1 LKFAF
6 TLLPVLLLGA
16 CATPGTY
23 SGALSSYDDLKLK
36 DGAVRTSVA
45 RRSDKDRLADVKR
58 VAIEP
63 TRILPGDTMSWL
75 SEEEREALAREVDAQ
90 LCFELTERF
99 PLAGAGET
107 ADARVRAVISRV
119 EPTGRTAS
127 AISAASGFF
136 IPGPIGL
143 RVPGTTGGLGAEAE
157 MIGADG
163 TQYAAVVW
171 NRNATPVG
179 TDNPS
184 LSRIGDALQFAE
196 PFADAVA
203 AAMTPEDH
211 KSRKIEDPDPC
222 REYGPRFRPE
232 GWLTS
237 FATGLYIPETSG
249 ARPERDPPPNTDP
262 VADKT
267 PEGRP

>member
-1 LKFAF
+1 M
-6 TLLPVLLLGA
+6 PVLLLSA
-16 CATPGTY
+16 CATPGEY
-23 SGALSSYDDLKLK
+23 SGALSNYDGLELK
-36 DGAVRTSVA
+36 DGALRTSVA
-45 RRSDKDRLADVKR
+45 RRSDKDRLADVSR
-58 VAIEP
+58 ISIAP
-63 TRILPGDTMSWL
+63 TRILDGESTAWL
-75 SEEEREALAREVDAQ
+75 SDREREALSREVDAQ

-99 PLAGAGET
+99 PLAGADEK
-107 ADARVRAVISRV
+107 ADARIQAVVSRV

-127 AISAASGFF
+127 ALSAASGFF
-136 IPGPIGL
+136 IPGPLGL

-179 TDNPS
+179 TDDPS

-196 PFADAVA
+196 PFADAVG

-237 FATGLYIPETSG
+237 FATGLYVPETSG
-249 ARPERDPPPNTDP
+249 ARPDKDAKEADDPETD
-262 VADKT
+262 AA
-267 PEGRP
+267 PETQP